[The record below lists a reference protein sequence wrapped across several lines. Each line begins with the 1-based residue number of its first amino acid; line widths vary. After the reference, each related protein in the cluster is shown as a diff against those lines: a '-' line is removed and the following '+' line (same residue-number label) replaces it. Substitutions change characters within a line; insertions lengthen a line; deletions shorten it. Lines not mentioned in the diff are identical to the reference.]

1 MAEHFMTRWKSVN
14 VEQELFEIAKR
25 VVETGRYR
33 SLSYFISEAIRLRL
47 DELNH
52 KKITVNQIEYPV
64 IHERLHYTLNHM
76 WTMVTPEGKVKTG
89 LSNYIQM
96 YLKGIASIQIE
107 PVGCEVKKGERLG
120 VVETWM
126 FTFDLYSPVSGEI
139 SKINNVLK
147 NEPSTINR
155 DPYKEVWL
163 AEIKPNNL
171 ITLEEELRDLMTPL
185 LYEIWVIKQGRLRIL
200 T

>member
-1 MAEHFMTRWKSVN
+1 MTRWKSVN

-33 SLSYFISEAIRLRL
+33 SLSSFVSEAIRLRL

-52 KKITVNQIEYPV
+52 KKITMNQIEYPV
-64 IHERLHYTLNHM
+64 IHERLLYTLNHM

-89 LSNYIQM
+89 LSDYIQTC
-96 YLKGIASIQIE
+96 LKGIISIQIE
-107 PVGCEVKKGERLG
+107 PVGCEVKKEERLG
-120 VVETWM
+120 VIETWM
-126 FTFDLYSPVSGEI
+126 FTFDLYSPVSGKI
-139 SKINNVLK
+139 SKINNFLK

-155 DPYKEVWL
+155 DPYEEGWI

-171 ITLEEELRDLMTPL
+171 ITLEEELRDLMAPL
-185 LYEIWVIKQGRLRIL
+185 QYEVWVIKQGRLRL
-200 T
+200 FT